1 MRVHSTYEVNTHQQH
16 NPFIP
21 QVAGPASAGQQTAG
35 RSFAEHLRIHFQQ
48 ANAAPVTGDANI
60 HMAISGI
67 FWGFYPA
74 LKVQSKPESTL
85 KDSAS

>member
-21 QVAGPASAGQQTAG
+21 HDAGTASAGIKAAG
-35 RSFAEHLRIHFQQ
+35 FTFADYLRTHFQQ
-48 ANAAPVTGDANI
+48 PNAASVTGDSNA

-67 FWGFYPA
+67 FWGFYPM
-74 LKVQSKPESTL
+74 LRVQSKPEQTL
-85 KDSAS
+85 EDSAS